1 MKFFNLKQRAKDKI
15 DQIRR
20 SAKKTGGGPPEVPP
34 LSPSEEVLIQSLEGR
49 PITCSVSGGID
60 TDDIAI
66 PQTKDENDESSIAF
80 CSSLR
85 RLLLKEDNG
94 IPRRLLQR

>member
-1 MKFFNLKQRAKDKI
+1 MNDNISRIVHGVIWFFLAKDKI

-49 PITCSVSGGID
+49 PITCGVSGGID
-60 TDDIAI
+60 TDG
-66 PQTKDENDESSIAF
+66 NDFRIYQ
-80 CSSLR
+80 
-85 RLLLKEDNG
+85 
-94 IPRRLLQR
+94 PT